1 VKLPALK
8 GRGLQ
13 GSDPVSATI
22 IEKEVEEMIEKIQ
35 FYTAGCPRSQI
46 SEKNLR
52 KVLTK
57 MGLEVE
63 VESIDDPKIHEAH
76 GVSAFPGLKINGEI
90 KSEGKFIT
98 VDQCED
104 ILSEYIDS

>member
-1 VKLPALK
+1 
-8 GRGLQ
+8 
-13 GSDPVSATI
+13 
-22 IEKEVEEMIEKIQ
+22 MIEQIQ

-57 MGLEVE
+57 LELDIE

-76 GVSAFPGLKINGEI
+76 GVSAFPALKINGDI

-98 VDQCED
+98 PDQCEE
-104 ILSEYIDS
+104 IISEYIG

>member
-1 VKLPALK
+1 
-8 GRGLQ
+8 
-13 GSDPVSATI
+13 
-22 IEKEVEEMIEKIQ
+22 MIKTIQ

-57 MGLEVE
+57 MGLDVE

-76 GVSAFPGLKINGEI
+76 GVSAFPALKINGEL

>member
-1 VKLPALK
+1 
-8 GRGLQ
+8 
-13 GSDPVSATI
+13 
-22 IEKEVEEMIEKIQ
+22 MIEKIQ

-76 GVSAFPGLKINGEI
+76 GVSAFPALKINGEI

-104 ILSEYIDS
+104 ILSEYFEA

>member
-1 VKLPALK
+1 
-8 GRGLQ
+8 
-13 GSDPVSATI
+13 
-22 IEKEVEEMIEKIQ
+22 MIEKIQ

-76 GVSAFPGLKINGEI
+76 GVSAFPALKINGEL

-104 ILSEYIDS
+104 ILSVYFDA

>member
-1 VKLPALK
+1 
-8 GRGLQ
+8 LQ
-13 GSDPVSATI
+13 GNQPVSPAITVD
-22 IEKEVEEMIEKIQ
+22 EVEEMIEKIQ

-52 KVLTK
+52 KVLTR

-76 GVSAFPGLKINGEI
+76 GVSAFPGLKINGEL

-98 VDQCED
+98 VEQCED

>member
-1 VKLPALK
+1 
-8 GRGLQ
+8 
-13 GSDPVSATI
+13 
-22 IEKEVEEMIEKIQ
+22 MIEKIQ

-57 MGLEVE
+57 IGLEVE

-76 GVSAFPGLKINGEI
+76 GVSAFPALKIDGDL

>member
-1 VKLPALK
+1 
-8 GRGLQ
+8 
-13 GSDPVSATI
+13 
-22 IEKEVEEMIEKIQ
+22 MIEKIQ

-76 GVSAFPGLKINGEI
+76 GVSAFPALKIDGDL

>member
-1 VKLPALK
+1 
-8 GRGLQ
+8 
-13 GSDPVSATI
+13 
-22 IEKEVEEMIEKIQ
+22 MIEQIQ

-46 SEKNLR
+46 SEKNLK

-57 MGLEVE
+57 RGLEIE
-63 VESIDDPKIHEAH
+63 VESIDDPKVHEAH
-76 GVSAFPGLKINGEI
+76 GVSAFPALKINGDI

-104 ILSEYIDS
+104 ILAAYANEST

>member
-1 VKLPALK
+1 
-8 GRGLQ
+8 
-13 GSDPVSATI
+13 
-22 IEKEVEEMIEKIQ
+22 MIEKIH
-35 FYTAGCPRSQI
+35 FYTAGCPRSHI

-52 KVLTK
+52 KVLTRL
-57 MGLEVE
+57 GLEIE

-76 GVSAFPGLKINGEI
+76 GVSAFPALKINGEL

-104 ILSEYIDS
+104 ILSEYFEA